1 MRTRRWFIL
10 AMWVVVGKAAAM
22 TVEQRQQFVYY
33 FYEAERLWQAEQYA
47 DAFALFDFCYA
58 LNPDDAMTNR
68 YLGHIYRG
76 SQLVPQ
82 SLPFY
87 RRAWEAAPEE
97 CWNDYAVTLYNNG
110 SAAQKAEAI
119 RVMEQA
125 GTSLPDD
132 PDVWDRLRDAYIGV
146 GQYKQAIHAQDQLDR
161 VEGYSPYSAI
171 NRYRIYMMAQDTKK
185 AIKAIEDY
193 LQEDPTNVQFQLYR
207 MQLYEMTGRPA
218 KQLVPIY
225 QTILKLDPYN
235 ALVLN
240 NYAYQLATTKKG
252 DLRLAEQM
260 SAKAVQAEP
269 NNPTYLDTYAWIL
282 YLTGQQTLAQLYMR
296 QAISKLDGNGI
307 PTEMLKHYD
316 IIVEGETK

>member
-1 MRTRRWFIL
+1 MWFV
-10 AMWVVVGKAAAM
+10 AGKVAAM

-33 FYEAERLWQAEQYA
+33 FYEAERLWHAEQYA
-47 DAFALFDFCYA
+47 DAFALFEFCYA

-87 RRAWEAAPEE
+87 RRAWEAAPKD
-97 CWNDYAVTLYNNG
+97 CWEDYAVTLYNG
-110 SAAQKAEAI
+110 GDAAQKAEAI
-119 RVMEQA
+119 QVMEQA
-125 GTSLPDD
+125 GTLLPDD
-132 PDVWDRLRDAYIGV
+132 AEVWDHLRDAYIGV
-146 GQYKQAIHAQDQLDR
+146 GKYKQAIGAQDKLDR
-161 VEGYSPYSAI
+161 IEGYSPYSAI
-171 NRYRIYMMAQDTKK
+171 NRYRIYMLARDAKK

-207 MQLYEMTGRPA
+207 MQLYEMIGRPA
-218 KQLVPIY
+218 KQLIPIY

-240 NYAYQLATTKKG
+240 NYAYLLATTKGG
-252 DLRLAEQM
+252 DLHLAEQM

-269 NNPTYLDTYAWIL
+269 NSPTYLDTYAWVL
-282 YLTGQQTLAQLYMR
+282 YLTGQQTLAELYIR
-296 QAISKLDGNGI
+296 QAMSKIEGNEI
-307 PTEMLKHYD
+307 PMEILRHYEQ
-316 IIVEGETK
+316 IIGNR